1 MKNTLGKINQE
12 KINEIGEKYD
22 LRFLILYGS
31 ASKNKL
37 NEKSDIDI
45 AFFGN
50 DELSFEQQLELS
62 SDLSS
67 NIQIGYR
74 ILDLVDLKIANPLLK
89 YEITQGGKLLYGD
102 ETDFADYQ
110 VFAFKNYIDGE
121 SLRNLEKLMIKKRQ
135 KALAGAIT

>member
-102 ETDFADYQ
+102 KTDFADYQ

-135 KALAGAIT
+135 KALAGAII

>member
-67 NIQIGYR
+67 NI
-74 ILDLVDLKIANPLLK
+74 
-89 YEITQGGKLLYGD
+89 
-102 ETDFADYQ
+102 
-110 VFAFKNYIDGE
+110 
-121 SLRNLEKLMIKKRQ
+121 
-135 KALAGAIT
+135 